1 MFKKERILKLF
12 FGIIITLVLG
22 AIIVPLLLDPN
33 MGIIKEK
40 KENNITDNVETIEED
55 NNDGG
60 KKWQ

>member
-1 MFKKERILKLF
+1 MFKKEKLLKLF
-12 FGIIITLVLG
+12 FGIIITLVFG
-22 AIIVPLLLDPN
+22 AIIVPLLLDPK

-40 KENNITDNVETIEED
+40 KGNNDIDNIETIEED

>member
-1 MFKKERILKLF
+1 MFKKEKILKLF